1 MVKLTDKKIKWA
13 VKQVINKGESTEV
26 VATIYG
32 VSRRRI
38 QQLAKYYRETG
49 EYPMLDKKRRPKT
62 HLSDEEK
69 QIIEDAY
76 NESFL
81 GARLL
86 RFHIQKHYK
95 RNIPHNKIHQHL
107 LEVELAR
114 PNLKKQKKRKRCRYE
129 RKHSLSLVHAD
140 WLDYD
145 GTQVIAYEDDASRKI
160 LSIGEFTNAT
170 TDNAISVFKRAEDIA
185 REYRG
190 KITAVNTDRGTQFYA
205 SGGEKKKKGVSQF
218 KQYLDARGVKHIP
231 SKRNNPQ
238 TNGKIERWFQE
249 YRRHRWRFDTAYAF
263 AEWYNNR
270 IHGALD
276 LEYFETP
283 NDAFIGKMRSENT
296 LGMFFEWSE
305 MEVSL

>member
-13 VKQVINKGESTEV
+13 VKEVINKDESTEL
-26 VATIYG
+26 VAAIYG

-38 QQLAKYYRETG
+38 QQLVKCYRETG

-62 HLSDEEK
+62 HLSGDEK
-69 QIIEDAY
+69 RIIEDAY

-95 RNIPHNKIHQHL
+95 RNISHNKIHQHL
-107 LEVELAR
+107 LEVGLAR

-140 WLDYD
+140 WLDYE

-170 TDNAISVFKRAEDIA
+170 TDNAISVLKRAEDIA
-185 REYRG
+185 KEYRG
-190 KITAVNTDRGTQFYA
+190 
-205 SGGEKKKKGVSQF
+205 
-218 KQYLDARGVKHIP
+218 
-231 SKRNNPQ
+231 
-238 TNGKIERWFQE
+238 
-249 YRRHRWRFDTAYAF
+249 
-263 AEWYNNR
+263 
-270 IHGALD
+270 
-276 LEYFETP
+276 
-283 NDAFIGKMRSENT
+283 
-296 LGMFFEWSE
+296 
-305 MEVSL
+305 

>member
-13 VKQVINKGESTEV
+13 VRQVSNKGESTEL
-26 VATIYG
+26 VAGIYG

-38 QQLAKYYRETG
+38 QQLVKYYMGTK

-76 NESFL
+76 NGSFL

-95 RNIPHNKIHQHL
+95 WNISHNKIHQHL
-107 LEVELAR
+107 LEGGLVR
-114 PNLKKQKKRKRCRYE
+114 PNRKKQKKRKRCRYE

-140 WLDYD
+140 WLDYN

-160 LSIGEFTNAT
+160 LSIDEFTIAT
-170 TDNAISVFKRAEDIA
+170 TDNAICVFKRAKDIA
-185 REYRG
+185 RAYRV
-190 KITAVNTDRGTQFYA
+190 KITAVNTDRCSQFYA
-205 SGGEKKKKGVSQF
+205 SGGEKKKKGVSRF
-218 KQYLDARGVKHIP
+218 KQYLNARSVKHIS

-249 YRRHRWRFDTAYAF
+249 YRRHRWKFDTAYAF

-283 NDAFIGKMRSENT
+283 NDAFIRKKRCENT

-305 MEVSL
+305 REVSL